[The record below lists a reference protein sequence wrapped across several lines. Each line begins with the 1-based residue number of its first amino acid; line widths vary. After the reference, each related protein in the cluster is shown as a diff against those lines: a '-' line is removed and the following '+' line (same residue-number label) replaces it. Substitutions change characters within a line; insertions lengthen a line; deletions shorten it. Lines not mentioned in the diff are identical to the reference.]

1 MTVLLWSTSIITIAL
16 FVHVC
21 IWRIRLPKRQT
32 MAILYIFSSTTIV
45 GLIALSKYGNTISM
59 IGVPTPESISEYLHI
74 LIFLGVLTI
83 GYIILYPGFEV
94 DVPTLILVN
103 TIAQSGTNGIE
114 KEKLYDLVN
123 DNILI
128 KPRIKDLL
136 TNKNA
141 YIDKEKYHLTQK
153 GILMIK
159 IILFF
164 RKLQRL
170 EQKGG

>member
-1 MTVLLWSTSIITIAL
+1 MTVLLWSTIIITIAL
-16 FVHVC
+16 LVHVF

-32 MAILYIFSSTTIV
+32 MAILYIFSCTIIV
-45 GLIALSKYGNTISM
+45 GVIALYKYGNSIAM
-59 IGVPTPESISEYLHI
+59 IGVPIPESIFEYLHI

-103 TIAQSGTNGIE
+103 TIAQSGVNGIE
-114 KEKLYDLVN
+114 KERLYDLVN

-141 YIDKEKYHLTQK
+141 YIEKGKYNLTPK
-153 GILMIK
+153 GILMVK
-159 IILFF
+159 IILSF

>member
-1 MTVLLWSTSIITIAL
+1 
-16 FVHVC
+16 
-21 IWRIRLPKRQT
+21 
-32 MAILYIFSSTTIV
+32 
-45 GLIALSKYGNTISM
+45 M

-103 TIAQSGTNGIE
+103 TIAQSGVNGIE

-123 DNILI
+123 DNLLI
-128 KPRIKDLL
+128 KPRIRDLL

-141 YIDKEKYHLTQK
+141 YIDKGKYHLTPK